1 MRCVNQGIPWNPIV
15 YVYIYRE
22 RERYHTHTHTHTKG
36 LLSDLCITRKISYSC
51 IRENKLQ
58 QQKQKGLYIYDYL
71 CVSVKYIFVYEKP
84 TFMCLVCFIFQGLE
98 RELEQE
104 IENYIFKGL

>member
-1 MRCVNQGIPWNPIV
+1 MEPYSLC
-15 YVYIYRE
+15 VYIYRE
-22 RERYHTHTHTHTKG
+22 REIHTHTHSYER

-58 QQKQKGLYIYDYL
+58 QQKQKALYIYDYL
-71 CVSVKYIFVYEKP
+71 CDSVKYIFVYEKP

>member
-1 MRCVNQGIPWNPIV
+1 MCI
-15 YVYIYRE
+15 YIE
-22 RERYHTHTHTHTKG
+22 RERDTHTHTHSSER

-58 QQKQKGLYIYDYL
+58 QQKQKALYIYDYL
-71 CVSVKYIFVYEKP
+71 CVSVKYIFVYVKP